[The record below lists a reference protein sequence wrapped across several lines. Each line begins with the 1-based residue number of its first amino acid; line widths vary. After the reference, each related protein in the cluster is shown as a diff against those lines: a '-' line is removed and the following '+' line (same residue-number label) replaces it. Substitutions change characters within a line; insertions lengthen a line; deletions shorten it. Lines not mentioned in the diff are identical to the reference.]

1 MWCSGYS
8 KKGVEISTNNPL
20 VLHLHLQSSNPYLFM
35 WLWASWVCL
44 ICSSVCWLRTG
55 LLFSYIIGTIIISIS
70 GTVAASVSF
79 LIARYFSRDR
89 ILKLAEGNKKFLT
102 IDKVIGENGFRVATL
117 LRLSPLLPF
126 SLGNYLYGLTSVKF
140 VPYVLGRFASCIY
153 LWERAKKNL
162 FRSNL
167 QICMEAT
174 MMIFKFVDVLKFLDH
189 FLIPQEICLSL
200 SR

>member
-55 LLFSYIIGTIIISIS
+55 LLFGYIIGTIIISIS
-70 GTVAASVSF
+70 ETVAASVSF

-89 ILKLAEGNKKFLT
+89 ILKLAKGNKKFLT
-102 IDKVIGENGFRVATL
+102 IDKTRNATGLVAPAIAT
-117 LRLSPLLPF
+117 
-126 SLGNYLYGLTSVKF
+126 SLGALTYTLGTL
-140 VPYVLGRFASCIY
+140 VPMIGASGFATDAPVTAIETVAGS
-153 LWERAKKNL
+153 
-162 FRSNL
+162 FR
-167 QICMEAT
+167 
-174 MMIFKFVDVLKFLDH
+174 
-189 FLIPQEICLSL
+189 
-200 SR
+200 